1 MSASPGAKH
10 ASPEVQTVFA
20 WHDALND
27 GDVERLVGLSHPDV
41 GVGGPRGTS
50 QGAHI
55 LREWVDRANIHLEP
69 GRIFHEADTVVVEQA
84 AAWTSADTGETTPA
98 QTVASVFVVRDC
110 VVTTVVRYPNLVEAL
125 LALDLDQSQETKPE

>member
-1 MSASPGAKH
+1 MSFSPEAKH
-10 ASPEVQTVFA
+10 VSPEVQTVLA
-20 WHDALND
+20 WHEALND

-41 GVGGPRGTS
+41 VVGGPRGTT

-69 GRIFHEADTVVVEQA
+69 GRIFHEDDTVVVEQA

-98 QTVASVFVVRDC
+98 QIVASVFVVPDGM
-110 VVTTVVRYPNLVEAL
+110 VASAL
-125 LALDLDQSQETKPE
+125 RHDDLAKAVNSAGLDAPDAIEDG

>member
-1 MSASPGAKH
+1 MSSPPESKH
-10 ASPEVQTVFA
+10 ASPEVQTVVA

-84 AAWTSADTGETTPA
+84 AAWTSAETSETTPA
-98 QTVASVFVVRDC
+98 QTVASAFVVHDG
-110 VVTTVVRYPNLVEAL
+110 VVTTVVRYPDLAEAL
-125 LALDLDQSQETKPE
+125 MAVDLDQAQETKPE

>member
-41 GVGGPRGTS
+41 GVGGPMGTS

>member
-1 MSASPGAKH
+1 MSSPPESKH
-10 ASPEVQTVFA
+10 ASPEVQTVVA

-27 GDVERLVGLSHPDV
+27 GDVECLVGLSHPDV

-55 LREWVDRANIHLEP
+55 LRKWVDRANIHLEP

-84 AAWTSADTGETTPA
+84 AAWTSAETGETTPA
-98 QTVASVFVVRDC
+98 QTVASAFVVHDG
-110 VVTTVVRYPNLVEAL
+110 VVTTVVRYPDLAEAL
-125 LALDLDQSQETKPE
+125 MAVDLDQAQETKPE

>member
-41 GVGGPRGTS
+41 WVGGPRGTS
-50 QGAHI
+50 QGAHL

-98 QTVASVFVVRDC
+98 QTLASAFVVRER
-110 VVTTVVRYPNLVEAL
+110 VVMTVVRYPNLAEAL
-125 LALDLDQSQETKPE
+125 LAVDLDQAQETKPE